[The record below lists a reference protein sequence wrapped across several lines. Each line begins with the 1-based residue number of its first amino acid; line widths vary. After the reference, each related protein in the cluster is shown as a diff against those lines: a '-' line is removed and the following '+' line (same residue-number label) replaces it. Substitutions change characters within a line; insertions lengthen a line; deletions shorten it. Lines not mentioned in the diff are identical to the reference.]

1 MSIPR
6 LNLRSY
12 LAVLFALATASAVSA
27 QPPYPATL
35 GTYHPPGTL
44 APTVVPA
51 PPGTSF
57 YYAPAVPPLAPLVYT
72 QNYSFYTTPTVTY
85 YPPQLSSPIPTFPSS
100 NAYYETNLLA
110 PYSHTSHYQSQAM
123 TPLLYGNTSSKSTSP
138 YYSPL
143 FFRY

>member
-1 MSIPR
+1 MSIPC
-6 LNLRSY
+6 LNLRSF
-12 LAVLFALATASAVSA
+12 LAAVLALATAGVASA

-44 APTVVPA
+44 GPSVVPA
-51 PPGTSF
+51 PGTSF
-57 YYAPAVPPLAPLVYT
+57 YYSPAAPPLAPLVYT

-100 NAYYETNLLA
+100 NVYYETDLLA
-110 PYSHTSHYQSQAM
+110 PYSRTSHYQSQALS
-123 TPLLYGNTSSKSTSP
+123 PLLYGNTSSKSTFP